1 MSSLGQ
7 FVVFKEVADTGN
19 VTQAAKH
26 LHISQPSVSIQIQNL
41 EQEYNVTL
49 LERTNRGVLLTECG
63 EIFYQY
69 ISQVIQ
75 AMREAQEVMLEHE
88 AKQHR
93 NVHVGATLTI
103 GEYVVPFIADAM
115 YHEHPQINLNVKVA
129 NTANMAEEVLD
140 KQLHLALIEG
150 PVPTNPDL
158 IIENFWHDELVI
170 VVGIDH
176 PWSKLL
182 SVSLNEL
189 KDERF
194 IIREQ
199 GSGTRKVMENA
210 LQEGGVD
217 AAELNITM
225 ELNST
230 RAIKQSVM
238 SGLGVTI
245 ISALTVQRECRQK
258 QLSMLRLEGCQ
269 LQRPLNILTHKRGFL
284 TSDEQTFLSLIR
296 NRNRLKEILPP
307 PLLP

>member
-1 MSSLGQ
+1 MSSFWGNSS
-7 FVVFKEVADTGN
+7 FKEVAGYHN

-140 KQLHLALIEG
+140 KQLHS
-150 PVPTNPDL
+150 PPSKDQPTNPDS
-158 IIENFWHDELVI
+158 IIENSGPTSHYRR
-170 VVGIDH
+170 GH
-176 PWSKLL
+176 RPSRSKL
-182 SVSLNEL
+182 
-189 KDERF
+189 ERVAQRAQRRALHHPRARF
-194 IIREQ
+194 GHAQ
-199 GSGTRKVMENA
+199 GDGER
-210 LQEGGVD
+210 
-217 AAELNITM
+217 AAG
-225 ELNST
+225 
-230 RAIKQSVM
+230 R
-238 SGLGVTI
+238 
-245 ISALTVQRECRQK
+245 
-258 QLSMLRLEGCQ
+258 
-269 LQRPLNILTHKRGFL
+269 RG
-284 TSDEQTFLSLIR
+284 
-296 NRNRLKEILPP
+296 
-307 PLLP
+307 

>member
-75 AMREAQEVMLEHE
+75 AMREAQEVMHEHE

-194 IIREQ
+194 IIT
-199 GSGTRKVMENA
+199 SKV
-210 LQEGGVD
+210 
-217 AAELNITM
+217 
-225 ELNST
+225 
-230 RAIKQSVM
+230 RAR
-238 SGLGVTI
+238 
-245 ISALTVQRECRQK
+245 AR
-258 QLSMLRLEGCQ
+258 
-269 LQRPLNILTHKRGFL
+269 
-284 TSDEQTFLSLIR
+284 
-296 NRNRLKEILPP
+296 
-307 PLLP
+307 